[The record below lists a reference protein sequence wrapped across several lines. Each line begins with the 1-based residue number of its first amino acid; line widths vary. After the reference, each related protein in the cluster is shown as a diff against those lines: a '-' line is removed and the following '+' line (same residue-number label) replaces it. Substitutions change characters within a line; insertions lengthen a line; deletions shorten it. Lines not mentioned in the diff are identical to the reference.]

1 LPPKADIR
9 QRIEHVCFVPIPDA
23 SIASNSKLDRLFG
36 GLLYGFRL
44 YAKTRID
51 VDLRFRT
58 LARTVIESLDK
69 VADHFEPRGSKA
81 MAVHFQVAE
90 MASGS
95 YWHLA
100 FLRWSIVAIF
110 IWFGIQKFTPYAA
123 EAIAPLIANSP
134 FMRWLRVF
142 GVRGEAKIIG
152 KIELTTAAVLILGSV
167 IPIASAVGAAMACA
181 TFLLTMSFFFSTPG
195 VTQKSSTGFPIISTL
210 LGQFLLKDIAL
221 LAASF
226 TLLLASLSL

>member
-1 LPPKADIR
+1 
-9 QRIEHVCFVPIPDA
+9 
-23 SIASNSKLDRLFG
+23 
-36 GLLYGFRL
+36 
-44 YAKTRID
+44 
-51 VDLRFRT
+51 
-58 LARTVIESLDK
+58 
-69 VADHFEPRGSKA
+69 

-100 FLRWSIVAIF
+100 FLRWSMVAIF
-110 IWFGIQKFTPYAA
+110 VWFGIQKFTPYAA

-134 FMRWLRVF
+134 FMGWLRVF

-152 KIELTTAAVLILGSV
+152 TIELTTAAVLILGSV
-167 IPIASAVGAAMACA
+167 IPIASAVAAMACV
-181 TFLLTMSFFFSTPG
+181 TFLLTVSFFFSTPG